1 MVRIVNIAIL
11 CLALAAMP
19 TGSAYAQP
27 YEGQTSERSVGPRR
41 QVATIVFA
49 GLAGAILGL
58 STLSFYGR
66 PQEKMLNIAYGAAV
80 GIIIGASYTTYKA
93 ATLPRRYEEGLIDK
107 PQTPEIWNVSEASR
121 ATPKDTWGV
130 GTGWSWSF

>member
-1 MVRIVNIAIL
+1 MVRTLKIFIF
-11 CLALAAMP
+11 CTALVGANFA
-19 TGSAYAQP
+19 TAQSYDVP
-27 YEGQTSERSVGPRR
+27 NTERSVGPRR

-80 GIIIGASYTTYKA
+80 GIIVGASYTTYKA
-93 ATLPRRYEEGLIDK
+93 ATVTRRPYEE
-107 PQTPEIWNVSEASR
+107 TWNERASAPEAWLVTESHP
-121 ATPKDTWGV
+121 ATSGDRWRV
-130 GTGWSWSF
+130 GTGWQWSF